1 MAKVFEGT
9 DAWTEG
15 FVSRGFKGEG
25 EGGRAERAGEGKGV
39 EGKVVGGC
47 VGVGKGR
54 ERGGYLSARRS
65 ESRSRPP

>member
-9 DAWTEG
+9 EAWTEG
-15 FVSRGFKGEG
+15 LVSRGFRGDG
-25 EGGRAERAGEGKGV
+25 RGRRAERAGEGKGV
-39 EGKVVGGC
+39 EGKIVGSC

-54 ERGGYLSARRS
+54 KRGGYLSARRS